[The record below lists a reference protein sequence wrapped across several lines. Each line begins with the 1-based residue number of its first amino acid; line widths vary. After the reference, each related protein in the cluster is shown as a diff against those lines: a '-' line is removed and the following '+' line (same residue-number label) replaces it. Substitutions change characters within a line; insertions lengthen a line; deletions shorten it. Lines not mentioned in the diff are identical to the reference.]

1 MGRGLVGKV
10 KVRFSFY
17 IEEPVPRLQTSRTGL
32 EVLNRGFLIGGLS
45 SKVVI
50 GGRGFL
56 DSDISL
62 CYNCVTEV
70 ITTSSP
76 KPAPEVLN
84 RGFLIG
90 D

>member
-17 IEEPVPRLQTSRTGL
+17 IE
-32 EVLNRGFLIGGLS
+32 GLS
-45 SKVVI
+45 SRVGI
-50 GGRGFL
+50 EGRGFL